1 MNKKVRVCN
10 DITGLPGFQSC
21 HSPGHD
27 AFGCTLNK
35 QLVKRSRSRPNGIKS
50 SPAQQQTVGAV
61 NFDPATIAMLR
72 TAIMGQQPT
81 TTPTATSPSPSANP
95 APTSTGNAGQFQQDI
110 MRIFSHILPGNTE
123 AQAVFDK
130 YTAATVTVQLGN
142 DSTTAILFDCNNPF
156 ALDTCAEVSFCHV
169 SYYERRLAAH
179 EATKLLAPVRG
190 RELRHVG
197 HSNKSLGYCGNCFVN
212 VNMKGRLKPVY
223 LHVCMDIDPAIL
235 PTFGKDML
243 TFYGVTLF
251 MRREE
256 CMFQPD
262 GCVQVYRFLCA
273 LLRDPNFT
281 MPKPTSTAVTTIL
294 NDMRENKKLA
304 SLWPPTPPATAHGH
318 LLNDNTTSICDQSNS
333 EPVTSVRGRNVAAQA
348 VAPPAPLEATEFETL
363 NLAAQAT
370 APSASL
376 DATEFN
382 TLTPRL
388 PVHSPS
394 SDTAV
399 LAKDDTEV
407 VAPEP
412 NVPQTYDQHVPK
424 ITITMENIDDEI
436 YRALNTI
443 IMHGHDKSQEAHA
456 PDYHVETAMIVPSPT
471 SPALPSKSTMGS
483 NKSPTVSPTSPALP
497 SKSTMESNK
506 SPTIS
511 PASTTLDWASRTHDL
526 NDLVEQSRL
535 FKNLPSFGNR
545 Q

>member
-1 MNKKVRVCN
+1 
-10 DITGLPGFQSC
+10 
-21 HSPGHD
+21 
-27 AFGCTLNK
+27 
-35 QLVKRSRSRPNGIKS
+35 
-50 SPAQQQTVGAV
+50 
-61 NFDPATIAMLR
+61 
-72 TAIMGQQPT
+72 
-81 TTPTATSPSPSANP
+81 
-95 APTSTGNAGQFQQDI
+95 
-110 MRIFSHILPGNTE
+110 
-123 AQAVFDK
+123 
-130 YTAATVTVQLGN
+130 
-142 DSTTAILFDCNNPF
+142 
-156 ALDTCAEVSFCHV
+156 
-169 SYYERRLAAH
+169 
-179 EATKLLAPVRG
+179 
-190 RELRHVG
+190 
-197 HSNKSLGYCGNCFVN
+197 
-212 VNMKGRLKPVY
+212 MKGRLKPVY

-235 PTFGKDML
+235 PTLGKDML

-251 MRREE
+251 MRLEE
-256 CMFQPD
+256 CLFQPD
-262 GCVQVYRFLCA
+262 GCEQVYSFLCA

-281 MPKPTSTAVTTIL
+281 MPEPTSTAVTSIL
-294 NDMRENKKLA
+294 YDIHGGIFWDKQFA
-304 SLWPPTPPATAHGH
+304 SLWPPTPSATMLGH
-318 LLNDNTTSICDQSNS
+318 LLNNHATSICDQSNS
-333 EPVTSVRGRNVAAQA
+333 EPITSVRGRNVAA
-348 VAPPAPLEATEFETL
+348 PSAPLEATEFETL
-363 NLAAQAT
+363 NLAAQAA

-388 PVHSPS
+388 PAHLHSPS

-456 PDYHVETAMIVPSPT
+456 PDYHVETATYMTVPSPT
-471 SPALPSKSTMGS
+471 SPTLPSKSTMGS

-497 SKSTMESNK
+497 SNSTMESNK